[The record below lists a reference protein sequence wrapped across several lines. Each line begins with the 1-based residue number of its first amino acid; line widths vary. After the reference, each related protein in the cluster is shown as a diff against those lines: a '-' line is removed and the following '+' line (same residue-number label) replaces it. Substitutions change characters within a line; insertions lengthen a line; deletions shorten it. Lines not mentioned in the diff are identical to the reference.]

1 MPSPAWWSATADDA
15 RSAPLAF
22 PVSWVRCWW
31 CEKIVAYG
39 SREIRPVKRGKDIVY
54 MHAKCQHEAEV
65 AEWNKEPPMH
75 GGD

>member
-1 MPSPAWWSATADDA
+1 M
-15 RSAPLAF
+15 
-22 PVSWVRCWW
+22 
-31 CEKIVAYG
+31 
-39 SREIRPVKRGKDIVY
+39 KRGKDIVY